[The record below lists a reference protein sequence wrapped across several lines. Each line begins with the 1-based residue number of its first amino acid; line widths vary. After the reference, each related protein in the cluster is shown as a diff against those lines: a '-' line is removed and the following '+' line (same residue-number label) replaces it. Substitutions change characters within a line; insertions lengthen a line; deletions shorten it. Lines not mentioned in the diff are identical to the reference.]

1 MKDHVV
7 YCDHHLLLEGGA
19 TSCVDMK
26 LGPWLDWPPSIGPW
40 MALGCVKLWSI
51 VCLEEWRRW
60 KEEIQTYC
68 WRNTLLVVLHRNYDC
83 VWFHVC
89 FQDGDDCRPKWKG
102 DPEEIATHLIVLCNA
117 TFRLKCPA
125 EGKPKPIIRWL
136 KNGLDFTRREKGN
149 VCMLY
154 AWMQN
159 LIKHLHAVLDLLLRS
174 VCISCLFLSCHHPCS
189 SSSSSTIMYSKAR
202 VCGTKLAV
210 SIYDIW
216 LNLANFVQVSLS
228 HLKE

>member
-1 MKDHVV
+1 MAGLAPFYRPLDGIRLREVMKFF
-7 YCDHHLLLEGGA
+7 L
-19 TSCVDMK
+19 
-26 LGPWLDWPPSIGPW
+26 
-40 MALGCVKLWSI
+40 

-159 LIKHLHAVLDLLLRS
+159 LIEHLHAVLDLLLRS
-174 VCISCLFLSCHHPCS
+174 VCISCLFLSMPS
-189 SSSSSTIMYSKAR
+189 SLLFFFFFHYY
-202 VCGTKLAV
+202 V
-210 SIYDIW
+210 
-216 LNLANFVQVSLS
+216 
-228 HLKE
+228 